1 MMQNRKSERSK
12 KPTLQYSGWYGLRM
26 VQASRDKI
34 RKEGHNVSRT
44 REMNDGETRQN
55 HELFSTIDY

>member
-12 KPTLQYSGWYGLRM
+12 KPTLRYSGWYGLRM

-44 REMNDGETRQN
+44 REMNDGETR
-55 HELFSTIDY
+55 